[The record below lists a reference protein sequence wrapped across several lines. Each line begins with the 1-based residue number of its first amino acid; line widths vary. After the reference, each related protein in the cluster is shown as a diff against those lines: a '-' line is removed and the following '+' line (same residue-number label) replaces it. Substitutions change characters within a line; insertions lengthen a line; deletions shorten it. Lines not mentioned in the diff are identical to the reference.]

1 MYEHELK
8 RQIPDPDLLLK
19 LEPEELA
26 GVLLP
31 ILRKEGANYE
41 GKISGYNFC
50 NGFRQMQEI
59 YSRQAVPAVTRA
71 IMEAWNWLLNNGLLA
86 PTPDDHTGD
95 WVFLTRA
102 AEKLQSA
109 ADFESFRKATFLSPK
124 LLHSRI
130 IESAWPTFIRGK
142 HDTAVFEAFKEVE
155 VAVRTACGYDAK
167 VIGVSLMRQAFHP
180 ENGLLTDRSLPES
193 ERQSLSDLFAGSIGS
208 YKNPTSH
215 RTVQIDDALE
225 AGEMLILAS
234 HLLRIVDARA
244 ALLNPIHA
252 NAPKSSTN
260 SIAGTS
266 K

>member
-8 RQIPDPDLLLK
+8 QRIPDAELMLT

-26 GVLLP
+26 GILLP
-31 ILRKEGANYE
+31 ILRKEGATYQ

-59 YSRQAVPAVTRA
+59 YPRQAVPAITRA
-71 IMEAWNWLLNNGLLA
+71 IMEAWNWMINNGLLA
-86 PTPDDHTGD
+86 PTPDDHSGD

-102 AEKLQSA
+102 AEKLQDS
-109 ADFESFRKATFLSPK
+109 ADFERFVKATLLSPK
-124 LLHSRI
+124 LLHPRI

-155 VAVRTACGYDAK
+155 VAVRRACGYDAK
-167 VIGVSLMRQAFHP
+167 VIGVSLMRQAFHTD
-180 ENGLLTDRSLPES
+180 NGPLTDKSLPEA

-215 RTVQIDDALE
+215 RTVQINDALE
-225 AGEMLILAS
+225 AGEMLMLAS
-234 HLLRIVDARA
+234 HLLRIVDARSNCA
-244 ALLNPIHA
+244 
-252 NAPKSSTN
+252 
-260 SIAGTS
+260 
-266 K
+266 

>member
-1 MYEHELK
+1 MNGYELK
-8 RQIPDPDLLLK
+8 QRIPDPEILLT

-31 ILRKEGANYE
+31 ILRKEGANHQ
-41 GKISGYNFC
+41 GKVSGYNFC

-59 YSRQAVPAVTRA
+59 YPRQAVPAVTRA
-71 IMEAWNWLLNNGLLA
+71 IMEGWNWMLNNGLLA
-86 PTPDDHTGD
+86 PTPDDPHGD

-102 AEKLQSA
+102 AEKLQDP
-109 ADFESFRKATFLSPK
+109 ADFEVFRKATLLSPK

-130 IESAWPTFIRGK
+130 IDSAWPTFIRGK

-155 VAVRTACGYDAK
+155 VAVRAACGYDAK
-167 VIGVSLMRQAFHP
+167 VIGVPLMRQAFHT
-180 ENGLLTDRSLPES
+180 ENGLLTDKSLPEA

-215 RTVQIDDALE
+215 RTVQINDASE

-244 ALLNPIHA
+244 TMRNRSAQP
-252 NAPKSSTN
+252 
-260 SIAGTS
+260 
-266 K
+266 

>member
-1 MYEHELK
+1 MYEHEL
-8 RQIPDPDLLLK
+8 RQRIPDAELILT

-26 GVLLP
+26 GILLP
-31 ILRKEGANYE
+31 ILRKEGANYQ

-59 YSRQAVPAVTRA
+59 YPRQVVSAVTRA
-71 IMEAWNWLLNNGLLA
+71 IMEAWNWMLNNGLLA

-102 AEKLQSA
+102 AEKLQSP
-109 ADFESFRKATFLSPK
+109 ADFERFLKATLLSPK
-124 LLHSRI
+124 LLHPRI

-155 VAVRTACGYDAK
+155 VAVRAACGYNAK
-167 VIGVSLMRQAFHP
+167 VIGVSLMRQAFHTD
-180 ENGLLTDRSLPES
+180 NGPLTDKSLPEA

-215 RTVQIDDALE
+215 RTVQINDALE
-225 AGEMLILAS
+225 AGEMLMLAS
-234 HLLRIVDARA
+234 HLLRIVDSRSNGG
-244 ALLNPIHA
+244 LGH
-252 NAPKSSTN
+252 SV
-260 SIAGTS
+260 
-266 K
+266 

>member
-8 RQIPDPDLLLK
+8 ERIPNAELVLT

-31 ILRKEGANYE
+31 ILRKAGAKYQ

-59 YSRQAVPAVTRA
+59 YPRQSVPAVTRA
-71 IMEAWNWLLNNGLLA
+71 IMEAWNWMLNNGLLA

-102 AEKLQSA
+102 AEKLEGP
-109 ADFESFRKATFLSPK
+109 ADFQRFRQATLLSPR

-130 IESAWPTFIRGK
+130 IDSAWPTFIRGK

-167 VIGVSLMRQAFHP
+167 VIGVSLMRQAFHTD
-180 ENGLLTDRSLPES
+180 NGPLTDKSLPEA

-215 RTVQIDDALE
+215 RTVQINDAME

-244 ALLNPIHA
+244 AMLKAAQP
-252 NAPKSSTN
+252 
-260 SIAGTS
+260 
-266 K
+266 

>member
-1 MYEHELK
+1 MYEYEL
-8 RQIPDPDLLLK
+8 RQRIPDPEILLA

-31 ILRKEGANYE
+31 ILRKQGANYQ
-41 GKISGYNFC
+41 GKVSGYNFC

-59 YSRQAVPAVTRA
+59 YPRQAVPAVTHA
-71 IMEAWNWLLNNGLLA
+71 IMEAWNWMLNNGLLA
-86 PTPDDHTGD
+86 PAPDDNTGD

-102 AEKLQSA
+102 AEKLRDPG
-109 ADFESFRKATFLSPK
+109 DFEVFRKATLLSPK
-124 LLHSRI
+124 LLHPRI

-142 HDTAVFEAFKEVE
+142 HDTAVFEAFKQVE

-167 VIGVSLMRQAFHP
+167 VIGVPLMRQAFHT
-180 ENGLLTDRSLPES
+180 ENGLLTDKSLPEA

-215 RTVQIDDALE
+215 RTVQIDDASE

-244 ALLNPIHA
+244 AMRNR
-252 NAPKSSTN
+252 
-260 SIAGTS
+260 IAQS
-266 K
+266 

>member
-1 MYEHELK
+1 MYENELK
-8 RQIPDPDLLLK
+8 QRIPDPALLLA

-31 ILRKEGANYE
+31 ILRKAGANYQ
-41 GKISGYNFC
+41 GKVSGYNFC
-50 NGFRQMQEI
+50 NAFRQMQEI
-59 YSRQAVPAVTRA
+59 YPRQSVPAVARA
-71 IMEAWNWLLNNGLLA
+71 IMESWNWMLNNGLLA
-86 PTPDDHTGD
+86 PCPDDPNGD

-102 AEKLQSA
+102 AERLQDS
-109 ADFESFRKATFLSPK
+109 ADFEVFRKATLLSPK
-124 LLHSRI
+124 LLHPRI
-130 IESAWPTFIRGK
+130 AETAWPTFIRGK

-167 VIGVSLMRQAFHP
+167 MIGVPLMRQAFHID
-180 ENGLLTDRSLPES
+180 NGPLTDKSLLEA

-215 RTVQIDDALE
+215 RTVQIDDASE

-244 ALLNPIHA
+244 AMLKA
-252 NAPKSSTN
+252 TQT
-260 SIAGTS
+260 TS
-266 K
+266 RTGAI

>member
-1 MYEHELK
+1 MYEQELK
-8 RQIPDPDLLLK
+8 QRIPDAELILT

-26 GVLLP
+26 GILLP
-31 ILRKEGANYE
+31 ILRKEGAHYQ

-59 YSRQAVPAVTRA
+59 YPRQAVPAVTRA
-71 IMEAWNWLLNNGLLA
+71 IMEAWNWMLNNGLLA
-86 PTPDDHTGD
+86 PTPDDHNGD

-102 AEKLQSA
+102 AEKLQNP
-109 ADFESFRKATFLSPK
+109 ADFERFRKATILSPK

-130 IESAWPTFIRGK
+130 TESAWPTFIRGK

-167 VIGVSLMRQAFHP
+167 IIGVSLMRQAFHP
-180 ENGLLTDRSLPES
+180 DNGLLTDKSLPEA

-215 RTVQIDDALE
+215 RTVQINDALE
-225 AGEMLILAS
+225 AGEMLMLAS
-234 HLLRIVDARA
+234 HLLRIVDARGAMLQA
-244 ALLNPIHA
+244 AQ
-252 NAPKSSTN
+252 S
-260 SIAGTS
+260 
-266 K
+266 

>member
-1 MYEHELK
+1 MYADEL
-8 RQIPDPDLLLK
+8 RQRIPQAELLLT

-31 ILRKEGANYE
+31 ILRKEGANYQ

-50 NGFRQMQEI
+50 NSFRQMQEI
-59 YSRQAVPAVTRA
+59 YPRQAVPAVTRA
-71 IMEAWNWLLNNGLLA
+71 IMEAWNWMLNKGLLA
-86 PTPDDHTGD
+86 PTPDDSSGD

-102 AEKLQSA
+102 AEKLQDA
-109 ADFESFRKATFLSPK
+109 AGFERFRKATLLSPQ

-130 IESAWPTFIRGK
+130 IDSAWPTFIRGK

-180 ENGLLTDRSLPES
+180 DNGPLTDKSLPEA

-225 AGEMLILAS
+225 AGEMLMLAS
-234 HLLRIVDARA
+234 HLLRIVDARIE
-244 ALLNPIHA
+244 L
-252 NAPKSSTN
+252 
-260 SIAGTS
+260 S
-266 K
+266 KATQP